1 MAIIINPKVDAY
13 LVDGCGRCKLYAT
26 PKCKVNTWRTE
37 LEMLRDI
44 VLKTPLEEDLKWG
57 SPCYTFEGK
66 NVAMITAFKESCVL
80 SFFKG
85 ALLKDPHKI
94 LESPGENSRTFRL
107 FRFTNADG
115 IKKVKSKIRE
125 YILEAIELEK
135 AGAKIKRSFE
145 PLELPEELKVF
156 FKKDAVLKSAFSKL
170 TPGRQRGYVLF
181 ISSAKQSET
190 RTARIEKCRKN
201 IMAGK
206 GFDGR

>member
-13 LVDGCGRCKLYAT
+13 LIDGCGRCKLFAT
-26 PKCKVNTWRTE
+26 PKCKVNTWRAE

-44 VLKTPLEEDLKWG
+44 ILKTPLEEDLKWG
-57 SPCYTFEGK
+57 SPCYTFQGK
-66 NVAMITAFKESCVL
+66 NVAMIAAFKESCVL

-107 FRFTNADG
+107 FRFTHTDG
-115 IKKVKSKIRE
+115 IKRVKSKIRE

-135 AGAKIKRSFE
+135 AGAKIERSSE
-145 PLELPEELKVF
+145 PIEVPDELKAV
-156 FKKDAVLKSAFSKL
+156 FKKDTALKSAFNKL
-170 TPGRQRGYVLF
+170 TPGRQRGYVIF
-181 ISSAKQSET
+181 ISSAKQSAT
-190 RTARIEKCRKN
+190 RIARIEKCRKN
-201 IMAGK
+201 ILAGK